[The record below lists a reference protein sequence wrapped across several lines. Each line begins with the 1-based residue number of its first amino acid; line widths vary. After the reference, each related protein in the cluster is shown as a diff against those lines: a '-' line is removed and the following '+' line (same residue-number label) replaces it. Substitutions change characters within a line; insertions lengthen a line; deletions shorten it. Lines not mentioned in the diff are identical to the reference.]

1 MLTAILGKK
10 LGMTQIFD
18 ESGKMVPVTVI
29 HASPMTVTQKK
40 NEKTDGYEGVQV
52 GFEPV
57 KESKLTKPVLGHLKR
72 SGVKPMRYLRELPA
86 TEIDDIEVGREIR
99 AEEVLSEGDTVAVT
113 GTSKGKGFAGAVK
126 RWHFHG
132 ADMTHGSMIHRK
144 PQSGGATDA
153 ARTFKGVKRP
163 GRMGG
168 DTVTVRRLKVFRIDP
183 DRNLVLIRGAVPG
196 ANGGLVVVRKMEKGD

>member
-1 MLTAILGKK
+1 MLKAIMGKK

-18 ESGKMVPVTVI
+18 EEGRLVPVTVI
-29 HASPMTVTQKK
+29 DASPMTVTQM
-40 NEKTDGYEGVQV
+40 KTKENDGYTGVQV
-52 GFEPV
+52 GYLSVRENRV
-57 KESKLTKPVLGHLKR
+57 TKPVLGHLKKA
-72 SGVKPMRYLRELPA
+72 GVKPMKYLRELPIYG
-86 TEIDDIEVGREIR
+86 TDDLEVGNEIK
-99 AEEVLSEGDTVAVT
+99 AENVLSEGDTVAVT

-132 ADMTHGSMIHRK
+132 GDMTHGSMIHRK

-168 DTVTVRRLKVFRIDP
+168 DTVTVRRLKVVRVDTE
-183 DRNLVLIRGAVPG
+183 RNVVLIKGAVPG
-196 ANGGLVVVRKMEKGD
+196 ANGGLVVIKKMEKGE

>member
-18 ESGKMVPVTVI
+18 EAGRMVPVTVI
-29 HASPMTVTQKK
+29 EAGPVTVTQKK
-40 NEKTDGYEGVQV
+40 SVNTDGYTAVQV
-52 GFEPV
+52 GFEPI
-57 KESKLTKPVLGHLKR
+57 KEKKLTKPELGHLSKN
-72 SGVKPMRYLRELPA
+72 GIKPLRYLRELRA
-86 TEIDDIEVGREIR
+86 TEIDDLEIGREIK
-99 AEEVLSEGDTVAVT
+99 ADEVFVAGDKIAVT

-163 GRMGG
+163 GHMGNV
-168 DTVTVRRLKVFRIDP
+168 TSTVRRLTIVRVDGE
-183 DRNLVLIRGAVPG
+183 RNLVLIRGAVPG
-196 ANGGLVVVRKMEKGD
+196 ANGGLVMIRKMKKGE

>member
-18 ESGKMVPVTVI
+18 DTGKMVPVTVI
-29 HASPMTVTQKK
+29 QASPMTVTQKK
-40 NEKTDGYEGVQV
+40 TVKTDGYDGVQV
-52 GFEPV
+52 GFEAV
-57 KESKLTKPVLGHLKR
+57 KERKLTKPEMGHLKKA
-72 SGVKPMRYLRELPA
+72 GVQPRRYLRELPA
-86 TEIDDIEVGREIR
+86 SDIEDIEVGREIK

-113 GTSKGKGFAGAVK
+113 GTSKGKGFAGVVK

-132 ADMTHGSMIHRK
+132 GDMTHGSMVHRK

-168 DTVTVRRLKVFRIDP
+168 GTVTVRRLKVFRMDSE
-183 DRNLVLIRGAVPG
+183 RNLVMIRGAVPG
-196 ANGGLVVVRKMEKGD
+196 ANGGLVMVRKMEKGD

>member
-10 LGMTQIFD
+10 LGMTQMFD
-18 ESGKMVPVTVI
+18 ESGRLVPVTVI
-29 HASPMTVTQKK
+29 QAGPVTVTQKK
-40 NEKTDGYEGVQV
+40 TVEKDGYEAVQV

-57 KESKLTKPVLGHLKR
+57 KEGKLTKPVLGQLKK
-72 SGVKPMRYLRELPA
+72 SGVEPMRHLRELPA
-86 TEIDDIEVGREIR
+86 AGLEDVEVGRQIK
-99 AEEVLSEGDTVAVT
+99 AEDVLCEGDTVAVT
-113 GTSKGKGFAGAVK
+113 GISKGKGFAGAVK

-132 ADMTHGSMIHRK
+132 ADMTHGSMVHRK

-168 DTVTVRRLKVFRIDP
+168 DTVTVRRLKVVRVDAET
-183 DRNLVLIRGAVPG
+183 NVVLIRGAVPG
-196 ANGGLVVVRKMEKGD
+196 ANGGLVAIRKMEKGE

>member
-18 ESGKMVPVTVI
+18 ESGRLVPVTVI
-29 HASPMTVTQKK
+29 DASPMVVTQKK
-40 NEKTDGYEGVQV
+40 TVKTDGYDGIQV
-52 GFEPV
+52 GFEGV
-57 KESKLTKPVLGHLKR
+57 RDNRVTKPVLGHLKKA
-72 SGVKPMRYLRELPA
+72 GVKPMRHLRELP
-86 TEIDDIEVGREIR
+86 TSSIDDVEVGREIK

-113 GTSKGKGFAGAVK
+113 GRSKGKGFAGAVK

-163 GRMGG
+163 GHMG
-168 DTVTVRRLKVFRIDP
+168 DETVTVRRLKIFRVDSE
-183 DRNLVLIRGAVPG
+183 RNLVLIRGAVPG
-196 ANGGLVVVRKMEKGD
+196 ANGGIVVIRKMERGD

>member
-18 ESGKMVPVTVI
+18 ESGRLVPVTVI
-29 HASPMTVTQKK
+29 DASPMVVTQKK
-40 NEKTDGYEGVQV
+40 TVKTDGYDGIQV
-52 GFEPV
+52 GYETV
-57 KESKLTKPVLGHLKR
+57 RDNRVTKPVLGHLKKA
-72 SGVKPMRYLRELPA
+72 GVKPMRHIHELPA
-86 TEIDDIEVGREIR
+86 SSIDDVEVGREIK

-113 GTSKGKGFAGAVK
+113 GRSKGKGFAGAVK

-163 GRMGG
+163 GHMG
-168 DTVTVRRLKVFRIDP
+168 DETVTVRRLKVFRVDQE
-183 DRNLVLIRGAVPG
+183 RNIVLIRGAVPG
-196 ANGGLVVVRKMEKGD
+196 ANGGIVVIRKMERGD

>member
-10 LGMTQIFD
+10 LGMSQVFD
-18 ESGKMVPVTVI
+18 ELGRLVPVTVI
-29 HASPMTVTQKK
+29 QAGPVTITQKK
-40 NEKTDGYEGVQV
+40 TVKRDGYDGIQV
-52 GFEPV
+52 GFEPA
-57 KESKLTKPVLGHLKR
+57 KESRLTKPVLGHLKR
-72 SGVKPMRYLRELPA
+72 AGAKPMRYIRELPA
-86 TEIDDIEVGREIR
+86 AGTEDIEVGHEVK
-99 AEEVLSEGDTVAVT
+99 ADDVLSAGDMVAVT

-132 ADMTHGSMIHRK
+132 GDTTHGSMVHRK

-168 DTVTVRRLKVFRIDP
+168 DTVTVRRLQVVRVDP
-183 DRNLVLIRGAVPG
+183 ERNLVLIRGAVPG
-196 ANGGLVVVRKMEKGD
+196 ANGGLVVVRKMEKGE